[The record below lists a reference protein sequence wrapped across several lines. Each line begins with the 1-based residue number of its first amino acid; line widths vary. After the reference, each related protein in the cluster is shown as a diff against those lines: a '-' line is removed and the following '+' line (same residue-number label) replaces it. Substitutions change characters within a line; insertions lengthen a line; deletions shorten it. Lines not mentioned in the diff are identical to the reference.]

1 MKKHKKTQILGTVGI
16 KGNVTLRTKDVRTD
30 EITKEITV
38 QNMILDTAFNRMT
51 LNGNLRNSSTN
62 HLFLGGANSTVRL
75 QCNLSTAQD
84 AISATQGT
92 LPGVFATEI
101 VTGSGSSNSN
111 LPGENYRATRRFF
124 FPNVENVTRNVRT
137 VYLSDAIN
145 TSFNASRELIAAVLL
160 PEEVELGSFDT
171 LEVIWTINYNFSNG
185 SGSITNGNHLGD
197 TNISWN
203 SYISEANALNM
214 LTNIAIMSS
223 QGIPVLGTDNT
234 ASDSNTSGIKG
245 TEISGTSSTQ
255 SSPDNE
261 FNVAASGQWISYQR
275 RQWLEGESTG
285 EIGEMATN
293 SYRITFNPK
302 LNKQETWRLWL
313 TFGMVVAR
321 DPIT

>member
-1 MKKHKKTQILGTVGI
+1 
-16 KGNVTLRTKDVRTD
+16 
-30 EITKEITV
+30 
-38 QNMILDTAFNRMT
+38 MILDTAFNRMT
-51 LNGNLRNSSTN
+51 SSDGKLRNSSTN
-62 HLFLGGANSTVRL
+62 HLFFDSSNSNARL

-84 AISATQGT
+84 AISATQTT

-101 VTGSGSSNSN
+101 VTGSGSSNSD

-124 FPNVENVTRNVRT
+124 FPNVENETRNVRT
-137 VYLSDAIN
+137 VYLSDAP
-145 TSFNASRELIAAVLL
+145 SPLSVVRELIAAVLL

-171 LEVIWTINYNFSNG
+171 LEVIWTINYIFSNG

-214 LTNIAIMSS
+214 LTNRAIMSS
-223 QGIPVLGTDNT
+223 QGTPVLGTDNT

-245 TEISGTSSTQ
+245 TEISGTISTQ
-255 SSPDNE
+255 SSPGNE
-261 FNVAASGQWISYQR
+261 FNVAASGQWISYLR
-275 RQWLEGESTG
+275 RQWLEGQSTG